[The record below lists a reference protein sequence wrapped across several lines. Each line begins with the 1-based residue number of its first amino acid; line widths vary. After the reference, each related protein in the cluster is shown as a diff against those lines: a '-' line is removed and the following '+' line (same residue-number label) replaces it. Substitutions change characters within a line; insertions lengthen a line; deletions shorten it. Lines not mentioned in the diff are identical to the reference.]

1 MGSLLPLGS
10 MDWVVVVGDIGRMD
24 MERTCRRKKEE
35 AVYCQWTRIEKLSL
49 PRLFVCGLTSFHAW
63 KAQDD
68 QEPTKSFVGQVQ
80 SSIHT
85 REDDHSASMNI
96 CLLTSPADKYHRSI
110 QTISKES
117 STDHPAE
124 HASWL
129 AGSQPRAIEGLP
141 NYRGVPRAFMHCMP
155 PHHLCLQGEQA
166 GRTDSNPN

>member
-1 MGSLLPLGS
+1 M
-10 MDWVVVVGDIGRMD
+10 
-24 MERTCRRKKEE
+24 
-35 AVYCQWTRIEKLSL
+35 
-49 PRLFVCGLTSFHAW
+49 
-63 KAQDD
+63 
-68 QEPTKSFVGQVQ
+68 GQVQ